1 VKSKEEKKVQA
12 RARVLLTLEV
22 DLSGRWGSD
31 CTVGQVHDQAGRE
44 AVDKVFRLVKGGTVD
59 TDPRKEVRL
68 VGTPRVTAVLVDE
81 LQEVTS

>member
-1 VKSKEEKKVQA
+1 MKSKEVQA

-59 TDPRKEVRL
+59 TDRRKEIRL
-68 VGTPRVTAVLVDE
+68 VGDPKVTAILVD
-81 LQEVTS
+81 QEVTS